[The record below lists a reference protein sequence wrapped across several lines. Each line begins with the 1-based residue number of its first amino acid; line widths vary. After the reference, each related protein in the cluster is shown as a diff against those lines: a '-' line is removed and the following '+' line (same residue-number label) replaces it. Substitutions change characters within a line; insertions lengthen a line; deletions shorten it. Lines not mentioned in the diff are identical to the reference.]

1 MSNSAIVMGL
11 DGAVIVAGV
20 LMTYLWRLSLARR
33 VWLAGSTREF
43 SKISA
48 YQLALMNDGV
58 ARVALTAVVRLIG
71 RKALIP
77 EVAGVL
83 VKSGK
88 YQGTLDPFENEAVAL
103 APAVLQGLLT
113 ELAQQLKR
121 KGMITALRHELVGM
135 GYMRA
140 LASRRWW
147 SAYGQNLLPFAL
159 LITAALG
166 AQIKLATDLELDL
179 DSLLDF
185 TILACVV
192 MLIVAWPTRLTAF
205 GRYII
210 WSAKQHHPDYKT
222 ARAREGEALDTK
234 KLGQAT
240 ALYGQDA
247 LAGSDMAWIP
257 AVLKHAELSSHSD

>member
-20 LMTYLWRLSLARR
+20 LMTCLWRLSLARR
-33 VWLAGSTREF
+33 VWLAGSAREF
-43 SKISA
+43 SKVSA

-71 RKALIP
+71 RKVLTP
-77 EVAGVL
+77 GTAGVL
-83 VKSGK
+83 VKSGE

-147 SAYGQNLLPFAL
+147 LAYGQNLLPFAL
-159 LITAALG
+159 LIAAALG
-166 AQIKLATDLELDL
+166 AQIKLAADLDL

-192 MLIVAWPTRLTAF
+192 MLIAAWPTRLTAF

-257 AVLKHAELSSHSD
+257 AVLKHAETSGHSD